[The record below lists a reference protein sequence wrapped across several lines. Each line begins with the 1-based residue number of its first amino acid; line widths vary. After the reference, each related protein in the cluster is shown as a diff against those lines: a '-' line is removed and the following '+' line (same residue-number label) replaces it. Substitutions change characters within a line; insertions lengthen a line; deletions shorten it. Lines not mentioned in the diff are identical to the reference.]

1 MYCLCTL
8 TINWVSKT
16 RHQNRYLYPRLFI
29 EQLAMKYS
37 RIKNYQVLHNI
48 GIFSHFPVLQI
59 RRKLSQRQHAL
70 HKSERYVFVRIT
82 CGLSFDV
89 CLPHSSNVYL
99 IFIPFFTKMHLA
111 YYERDI

>member
-1 MYCLCTL
+1 MKDLRNSEITYILQCTAYVL
-8 TINWVSKT
+8 TINWASKT
-16 RHQNRYLYPRLFI
+16 RHQNQYLYPRLFI

-70 HKSERYVFVRIT
+70 HKSERHVFCKDHVW
-82 CGLSFDV
+82 SEF
-89 CLPHSSNVYL
+89 
-99 IFIPFFTKMHLA
+99 
-111 YYERDI
+111 